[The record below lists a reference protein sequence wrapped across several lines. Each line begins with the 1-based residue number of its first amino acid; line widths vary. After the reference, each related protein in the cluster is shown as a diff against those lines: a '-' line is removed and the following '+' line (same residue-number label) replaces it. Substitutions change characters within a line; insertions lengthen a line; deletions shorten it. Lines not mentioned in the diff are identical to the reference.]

1 MGNLI
6 NFTAIVN
13 VIVFSLLGVMVLF
26 IAFVVIEKVMPQ
38 DLYKE
43 VVLNRNMAVA
53 IVAAAFI
60 LAMAIIISGA
70 IHG

>member
-1 MGNLI
+1 MSNLI
-6 NFTAIVN
+6 NFAAIVN
-13 VIVFSLLGVMVLF
+13 VIVFSLLGVLVLF
-26 IAFVVIEKVMPQ
+26 LAFVVIEKVMPQ

-43 VVLNRNMAVA
+43 VVLNRNLAVA

-60 LAMAIIISGA
+60 VAMAIIIAGA

>member
-13 VIVFSLLGVMVLF
+13 VIVFSLLGVLVLF

>member
-1 MGNLI
+1 MGTLI

-13 VIVFSLLGVMVLF
+13 VIVFSLLGVLVLF
-26 IAFVVIEKVMPQ
+26 TAFLVIERVMPQ

-43 VVLNRNMAVA
+43 VVLNRNLAA
-53 IVAAAFI
+53 ALVAAAFI
-60 LAMAIIISGA
+60 IAMAIIIAGA

>member
-1 MGNLI
+1 
-6 NFTAIVN
+6 
-13 VIVFSLLGVMVLF
+13 
-26 IAFVVIEKVMPQ
+26 MPQ

-43 VVLNRNMAVA
+43 VVLNRNLAVA

-60 LAMAIIISGA
+60 VAMAIIIAGA

>member
-6 NFTAIVN
+6 NFSAIAN
-13 VIVFSLLGVMVLF
+13 AIVFSLLGVVVLV

-43 VVLNRNMAVA
+43 VVLNRNIAVA

-60 LAMAIIISGA
+60 VAMAIIIAGA